1 MSRPLRIR
9 DEIDHRSRGGG
20 TTRSM
25 PTEKLRFRP
34 RGMSHVE
41 RQWTLR
47 HIGRAPYRNDAKS
60 GRS

>member
-1 MSRPLRIR
+1 MSRPPCIR
-9 DEIDHRSRGGG
+9 DEIDHHSRGGG

-25 PTEKLRFRP
+25 PPGKLRFPP
-34 RGMSHVE
+34 RGVSRVE

-47 HIGRAPYRNDAKS
+47 HVGRAPHRNDAKS